1 MPKDIDSIG
10 MRDVANM
17 IKSKIP
23 GLGFA
28 LFVFQLKE
36 LGTAN
41 YISNGQ
47 REDMIKALE
56 ETLDRLKE
64 CQDFPTPNLN

>member
-10 MRDVANM
+10 MRELANM
-17 IKSKIP
+17 VKNKIP

-36 LGTAN
+36 PGIAN

-47 REDMIKALE
+47 REDMIQALE
-56 ETLDRLKE
+56 ETLERLKN
-64 CQDFPTPNLN
+64 CRDFPTPNLN